1 MPCTKGRLAR
11 FVRHILAPALLIV
24 MAWPPPLHAGDATEQ
39 TIAELIHARLSL
51 MDEVAAYKLLND
63 VPVEDRE
70 REAVVLAHAVE
81 AAEEAG
87 LDGATTVAFFS
98 AQIEAAKAI
107 QVCWIERWRQG
118 DAPVPDSAPD
128 LAGVIRPQ
136 LIEIGDA
143 LIATIADRADDPSGF
158 ASVTAPSLDCLPDDK
173 AEAIAASLATV
184 STASD

>member
-1 MPCTKGRLAR
+1 MPRTKGRLAR
-11 FVRHILAPALLIV
+11 LAHRFLAPALLIAIV
-24 MAWPPPLHAGDATEQ
+24 WPLPLQAGGATEQ
-39 TIAELIHARLSL
+39 TIVELIHARLSL

-63 VPVEDRE
+63 VPIEDQE

-81 AAEEAG
+81 AAEDVG

-107 QVCWIERWRQG
+107 QVCWMERWRQG
-118 DAPVPDSAPD
+118 ESPVPEGAPD

-143 LIATIADRADDPSGF
+143 LIATIARHAGETGGIDAGTLP
-158 ASVTAPSLDCLPDDK
+158 AIDCLPPDK
-173 AEAIAASLATV
+173 ADTITSSLSAVAPATP
-184 STASD
+184 